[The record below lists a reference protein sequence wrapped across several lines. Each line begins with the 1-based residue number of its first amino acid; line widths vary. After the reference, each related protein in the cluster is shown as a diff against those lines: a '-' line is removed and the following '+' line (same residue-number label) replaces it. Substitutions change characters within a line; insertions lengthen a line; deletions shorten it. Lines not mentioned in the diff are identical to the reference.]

1 MLFCL
6 NKMILKGENAI
17 NKHYLP
23 FLRANRF
30 VKERFCL
37 MLLPRPYVSV
47 LLNQ

>member
-6 NKMILKGENAI
+6 NKMILKDEKAI
-17 NKHYLP
+17 NKHYIR

-37 MLLPRPYVSV
+37 MLLPPPHVNV